1 MRLMP
6 VFIQIFLQ
14 CTNYNNYHNY
24 SSSRRPGLVR
34 LGSAFNPLEY
44 YCRTFKSCASVMGG
58 VRRITDT
65 LEKPETDDRSYRVIE
80 LPNKLEALLVHDPNT
95 DKASA
100 SLNVNVGNFADD
112 EAMPGMA
119 HAVEHLLFMG
129 TEKYPVE
136 NDYSSYLSSNSGYS
150 NAYTAATQT
159 NYFFECAAVHESR
172 PATPNGESTAPK
184 PITNGTV
191 NGTVNGAG
199 PATNGAASGTTRGPL
214 YGALDRFAQ
223 FFVKPLFLENT
234 LDREMRAVDS
244 ENKKNLQSDV
254 WRLSQLA
261 KSLSNPKHPYHHFS
275 TGNLKTLKEEP
286 EKRGVKIR
294 DEFIKFYEKH
304 YSANLMKL
312 VVLGREPLEELE
324 DWVVELFSDVEN
336 KNLPEQRWDDKPT
349 LTPDQLQNE
358 IFAKPVM
365 ESRSLE
371 ITFPW
376 QDEEPL
382 YETQPSRYIS
392 HLIGHEGP
400 GSILAFLK
408 DKGLANSLSAG
419 LHPICPGSAFF
430 EIDIS
435 LTPEGLEKY
444 REVVKYVF
452 QYISLIKEN
461 PPVEWMHD
469 EIRNMAEVDFRFRQ
483 KSPAS
488 RFTSQTSS
496 VMQKPLPREWLL
508 SGPSKLR
515 KFDPKAIVQALQ
527 FLRHD
532 NFRLMIVSQEYPGD
546 WTEKERWYGTEYK
559 VQKIPIEV
567 QEDFRAAL
575 SASPGE
581 RPADLHLPHK
591 NEFIPTRLDVD
602 KVQVNQPA
610 KVPKLLR
617 NDELMRLWWKKDDAF
632 WVPKANVYVLLR
644 NALTYATPA
653 NYVKTVLFTALV
665 KDALTTY
672 SYDAEISGLVYGV
685 AANMLGIDVV
695 VHGYNDK
702 MAVLLEKILVTL
714 RDLEVREDRFDIIK
728 ERMTRKYKNW
738 DYQQPYH
745 QIGDF
750 TRWLINERAWMTHQY
765 AAELPHITVQDLRS
779 FIPQLLAQ
787 THIEI
792 LAHGNLYKDEAKK
805 IGHLVESTLKPRSLP
820 TQQWQL
826 RRNVILPP
834 GSNAIFKQTLKDPEN
849 VNHGLEYFIHI
860 GSIQALELR
869 GLLQLFAQ
877 ITEEPAFDQLRT
889 KEQLGYVVWSGV
901 RPAATTMGYRVLI
914 QSERDPDYLET
925 RVDAFLVKV
934 RKDLEA
940 MSTEDFEGHKRSLIA
955 KRLETLKNLDSET
968 GRLWGYINGEYF
980 NFYQVDHDVQQIREI
995 SRQDLIAFFDHYID
1009 PASPTRAKLSIHL
1022 EAQATS
1028 EQAESSPEEQ
1038 RSQFVGL
1045 LEQVLPSLGVEIQP
1059 EPLAKAF
1066 ADVDISN
1073 TDKVIEAT
1081 KSYLSASEPAP
1092 RIAEVV
1098 TQLRE
1103 AVPQI
1108 LTALKIPPP
1117 VVQNGDEAAE
1127 VSVKG
1132 PAPSLIT
1139 DVHKWKAGL
1148 QVSKG
1153 PVSVVDLKE
1162 LEEVEA
1168 KL

>member
-1 MRLMP
+1 M
-6 VFIQIFLQ
+6 
-14 CTNYNNYHNY
+14 
-24 SSSRRPGLVR
+24 
-34 LGSAFNPLEY
+34 GSV
-44 YCRTFKSCASVMGG
+44 KH
-58 VRRITDT
+58 ITDT

-136 NDYSSYLSSNSGYS
+136 NDYSSYLSSNSGHS

-159 NYFFECAAVHESR
+159 NYFFDGA
-172 PATPNGESTAPK
+172 
-184 PITNGTV
+184 
-191 NGTVNGAG
+191 VNGAG
-199 PATNGAASGTTRGPL
+199 PVTNGASPATNGVAANGTARGPFH
-214 YGALDRFAQ
+214 GALDRFAQ

-312 VVLGREPLEELE
+312 VVLGREPLDELE

-336 KNLPEQRWDDKPT
+336 KNLPEQRWDDKAT
-349 LTPDQLQNE
+349 LTPDQLQKE

-400 GSILAFLK
+400 GSILAYLK
-408 DKGLANSLSAG
+408 EKGLANSLSAG

-444 REVVKYVF
+444 RDVVKYVF
-452 QYISLIKEN
+452 QYISMMKEN
-461 PPVEWMHD
+461 APVDWMYD

-496 VMQKPLPREWLL
+496 VMQKPLPRQWLL
-508 SGPSKLR
+508 SGSSKLR
-515 KFDPKAIVQALQ
+515 KFDPKAIVNAMQ
-527 FLRHD
+527 FLRED
-532 NFRLMIVSQEYPGD
+532 NFRLMIVSQDYPGD
-546 WTEKERWYGTEYK
+546 WNEKERWYGTEYK
-559 VQKIPIEV
+559 VQTIPLEV

-575 SASPGE
+575 TASSSE

-591 NEFIPTRLDVD
+591 NEFIPTRLDVE
-602 KVQVNQPA
+602 KLEVSQPA

-617 NDELMRLWWKKDDAF
+617 NDDLMRLWWKKDDAF

-685 AANMLGIDVV
+685 AANMLGMDFV

-702 MAVLLEKILVTL
+702 MAVLLEKILVTM

-750 TRWLINERAWMTHQY
+750 TRWLMNEKAWMTHQY
-765 AAELPHITVQDLRS
+765 AAELPHITVQDIRS
-779 FIPQLLAQ
+779 FVPQLLAQ

-805 IGHLVESTLKPRSLP
+805 IGHLVESTLNPRALP
-820 TQQWQL
+820 AQQWQL
-826 RRNVILPP
+826 RRNMILPP
-834 GSNAIFKQTLKDPEN
+834 GSNAVFKQTLKDPEN
-849 VNHGLEYFIHI
+849 VNHGLEYYLHI
-860 GSIQALELR
+860 GSVQDLALR

-925 RVDAFLVKV
+925 RVNAFLLKV
-934 RKDLEA
+934 RKDLES
-940 MSTEDFEGHKRSLIA
+940 MSKEDFEGHKRSLIA

-980 NFYQVDHDVQQIREI
+980 NFYQVDHDVRQIRQI
-995 SRQDLIAFFDHYID
+995 SKQDLIAFFDRYVD
-1009 PASPTRAKLSIHL
+1009 PASPTRAKLAIHL
-1022 EAQATS
+1022 EAQAK
-1028 EQAESSPEEQ
+1028 ADAVESKPEEQ
-1038 RSQFVGL
+1038 KAQFIDL
-1045 LEQVLPSLGVEIQP
+1045 LEQVLFSLDVGAQT
-1059 EPLAKAF
+1059 EPLAKVF
-1066 ADVDISN
+1066 AQVDISK
-1073 TDKVIEAT
+1073 TDKVIEAS
-1081 KSYLSASEPAP
+1081 KAYMSASLPAT
-1092 RIAEVV
+1092 RIAEVA
-1098 TQLRE
+1098 TQLRD
-1103 AVPQI
+1103 AVPQMLI
-1108 LTALKIPPP
+1108 ALNITPPP
-1117 VVQNGDEAAE
+1117 VVENGDEGAE
-1127 VSVKG
+1127 VAAG
-1132 PAPSLIT
+1132 APAATLIT

-1148 QVSKG
+1148 QVSRG